1 MNIIT
6 FLFGM
11 LVGML
16 IGLVLRR
23 QVVNKKERA
32 YMLGYLDGFESGKK
46 YASLNL
52 NNDDT
57 GK

>member
-32 YMLGYLDGFESGKK
+32 YMFGYLDGFESGKK
-46 YASLNL
+46 YASPNL